1 LKHEVLRL
9 EGITKYIHGEKVLDK
24 ARLNLFFSEIL
35 GLIGLNHSGK
45 TVLAKIISGF
55 FSPDE
60 GTYYLNEQKANVNL
74 GNASKKYGIFYIG
87 RNSTLIPNMS
97 IEENIFV
104 FRTLEGSNL
113 LVDEKEMNQ
122 QTEALLERMGLDL
135 DPGLKVDNLSIEENH
150 LVQICRAIM
159 SNPKVIILDGITG
172 TYGQDA
178 QHRLSRFLSL
188 ISKEGIS
195 VIYVNN
201 RLDEVYKNAD
211 RVTLLKEGRTI
222 RTLYRD
228 EYSEN
233 KVVNILAG
241 YNLPKALSKPE
252 IKTGSEVLRVENL
265 SCDGIFSDVSFT
277 LNTSEILGLAIY
289 EESVRKALGR
299 ALFGMC
305 ENANGSVYSRGKEI
319 SIDNSNNIINE
330 GIGIIPE
337 QACYK
342 FFFNNL
348 SVKENI
354 TFLTPRKMKNVYGVI
369 TPKIEEYVAGLSL
382 ERIGLNKHKIKNVSF
397 LSDIEKIKMI
407 IERWLVLKP
416 NVLIF
421 IYPTLGIDMLAR
433 DEIYSMIYDILKKG
447 TSILLITS
455 DLRELINMS
464 DRIILFKKGRIKDEI
479 IRSEE
484 ASNDSIDEKIL
495 NTFITK

>member
-9 EGITKYIHGEKVLDK
+9 ESITKYIHGEKVLDK
-24 ARLNLFFSEIL
+24 ARLNLFFGEIL

-55 FSPDE
+55 FSPDM
-60 GTYYLNEQKANVNL
+60 GSYYINEQKANVNL

-87 RNSTLIPNMS
+87 RNSMLIPNMS
-97 IEENIFV
+97 IKENIFV
-104 FRTLEGSNL
+104 FRTLEASNL
-113 LVDEKEMNQ
+113 LVNEKEMNQ
-122 QTEALLERMGLDL
+122 QTEALLERMELDL
-135 DPGLKVDNLSIEENH
+135 DPDIKVDNLSIEKNH

-159 SNPKVIILDGITG
+159 SNASVIILDGITG

-178 QHRLSRFLSL
+178 QHRLVRFLSL
-188 ISKEGIS
+188 ISEQGIS

-201 RLDEVYKNAD
+201 RLDEVYKIAD
-211 RVTLLKEGRTI
+211 RVTLLKEGKTI
-222 RTLYRD
+222 RTLFRD

-241 YNLPKALSKPE
+241 YDLPKALSKPK
-252 IKTGSEVLRVENL
+252 IKFGSEVLRVDNL
-265 SCDGIFSDVSFT
+265 SCGGTFSDVSFS
-277 LNTSEILGLAIY
+277 LNSGEILGLAVY
-289 EESVRKALGR
+289 EESIRNALGK

-305 ENANGSVYSRGKEI
+305 KDAYGSVYSYGKEI
-319 SIDNSNNIINE
+319 SIDNPKNIISE

-337 QACYK
+337 QACHK
-342 FFFNNL
+342 CFFNNF

-354 TFLTPRKMKNVYGVI
+354 TFLTPQKMNNVYGLVK
-369 TPKIEEYVAGLSL
+369 PKIDEYVAGLSL
-382 ERIGLNKHKIKNVSF
+382 ERMGFHEHQIEKGSF

-407 IERWLVLKP
+407 IERWMVLKP
-416 NVLIF
+416 SVLIF

-433 DEIYSMIYDILKKG
+433 DEIYSMIYDILRKG

-455 DLRELINMS
+455 DLRELINLS

-479 IRSEE
+479 IRSKE
-484 ASNDSIDEKIL
+484 AGNDSIDEKIL
-495 NTFITK
+495 NAFITE